1 MATPPRHF
9 ILQAIDPDLGHP
21 AFEAM
26 FVVKH
31 PEELRTILGDAAA
44 EDPGLE
50 YFYTLEPEELIAIAR
65 KFEVPFDPKGR
76 MTCLY
81 QWTRSREV
89 PYLVHTG
96 YELAL
101 MLDGRKQF
109 ARISMEYPP
118 MKHLDEDRFD
128 HYVAQDMLHKEVEL
142 EAFGEPHRMKN
153 GRVFDGI
160 RTVYYARKG
169 EEWRIAAWKLVSKA
183 SGKAGWN
190 ESFERLEGMLFG
202 YEDWQNDW
210 WIADIRKRELEFGTL
225 LAYSVVSSDDLAAI
239 ERSGFRALPPGGT
252 PRKIASFLEVPERHK
267 PSDMLKF
274 EGAAAL
280 VRFRVKSLQFLDLVD
295 SKQSSLHE
303 FPADRIKDINRV
315 IVGDIEVV
323 SNQSDQSLDKK

>member
-1 MATPPRHF
+1 MATPPRRF

-26 FVVKH
+26 FVVEH

-89 PYLVHTG
+89 PYLIHTG

-118 MKHLDEDRFD
+118 MNHLDEDRFD

-142 EAFGEPHRMKN
+142 EAFGEPHGMKN

-160 RTVYYARKG
+160 RTVYYTRKG

-190 ESFERLEGMLFG
+190 ESFERLEGLLFG

-225 LAYSVVSSDDLAAI
+225 LAYAAVSSADLAAI
-239 ERSGFRALPPGGT
+239 EHSGFRALPPGGT
-252 PRKIASFLEVPERHK
+252 RRKIAAFLEIPGSHE
-267 PSDMLKF
+267 PSSMLEA
-274 EGAAAL
+274 EGGAAL
-280 VRFRVKSLQFLDLVD
+280 VRFRVKSRHFLDLVD
-295 SKQSSLHE
+295 SKQGSLHE
-303 FPADRIKDINRV
+303 LPADRIKDLNRV

-323 SNQSDQSLDKK
+323 SRQSDQSFDKK